1 MIVFE
6 VADLQAARES
16 LLAAG
21 GTTVT
26 DVAPMDGGSIFFG
39 RDPDGN
45 LLGFQTTP
53 PDAVVSSQNF
63 DGNGI

>member
-1 MIVFE
+1 MIVFDVSDLA
-6 VADLQAARES
+6 VARAS

-21 GTTVT
+21 GEVVSE
-26 DVAPMDGGSIFFG
+26 VAQMDAGEIFFG

-45 LLGFQTTP
+45 LLGFQVTS

-63 DGNGI
+63 DGNGL